1 MNSRPLRK
9 QGLTKPGAGASCPR
23 PYREEAQTEH
33 VASTTLLRPSTG
45 HRSMAIVD

>member
-1 MNSRPLRK
+1 MNSRPQRK
-9 QGLTKPGAGASCPR
+9 QGLTKPGASHPR
-23 PYREEAQTEH
+23 PYREEGQTEH